1 MEFYKMTT
9 KRTNNAK
16 SVEKISGAN
25 VENIA
30 SRLNEIMASGAT
42 VYNVNKIVDDNGD
55 LIDYGANYDLFII
68 PQYDAEQKDKLSY
81 YITGY
86 VPTFEALADNPQG
99 LDYLKSQFEIRT
111 IKRIRDNQRLA
122 IADGRSFTLA
132 TDIGDFVQVSRAGS
146 GFGEEFKKAVAEL
159 TKALQAKFAKLPQ
172 ARLLLTQRTILT
184 AINNEAFAVKYLP
197 FCVKK
202 DGASIFGKW
211 LENKIAEFTAS
222 GKPTADLQAIADT
235 RLTATLDE
243 SEDAADDSA
252 LDDLF

>member
-1 MEFYKMTT
+1 MTNT

-16 SVEKISGAN
+16 SVEKINGAN
-25 VENIA
+25 LEQIA
-30 SRLNEIMASGAT
+30 TRLNEIMSSGNT
-42 VYNVNKIVDDNGD
+42 CYNINKIVDDNGE
-55 LIDYGANYDLFII
+55 LVNYGASYDLLIV
-68 PQYDAEQKDKLSY
+68 PQYDAEQKEKLSY
-81 YITGY
+81 YIVGY
-86 VPTFEALADNPQG
+86 VPTFEALAENPQG

-132 TDIGDFVQVSRAGS
+132 TEIGDFVAVSRAGS
-146 GFGEEFKKAVAEL
+146 GIGEEFKKAIAEL

-172 ARLLLTQRTILT
+172 AKLLLTQKTVLT
-184 AINNEAFAVKYLP
+184 AVNNEAFAVKYLP

-202 DGASIFGKW
+202 DGESIFGKW

-222 GKPTADLQAIADT
+222 GKPTADLQAIAET

-243 SEDAADDSA
+243 SEESADDSA